1 MTTIKIRRDTAANWT
16 ANNPILA
23 TGEPGLETDTKKI
36 KYGDGSTA
44 WNSLAYPTAGVTS
57 YNDLTNKPSLFS
69 GSYNDLTN
77 KPSLFSGSY
86 NDLTNKPSLFS
97 GSYTDLT
104 NTPNLATVAT
114 SGSYNDLTDKPS
126 GGSLS
131 EAYINF
137 SVFTAYGNGKPGAGS
152 VNIIAANNLSLT
164 VGTSSQSY
172 NGMSNNN
179 VPYITFPAGTYTV
192 VVTDVVVQTSDN
204 HNIQWIDANAGNTL
218 STTSGNSQVSLVGL
232 YSSAKVFRET
242 PFSFTTSGTTLF
254 CTASTNNTS
263 VTWNPILH
271 IFKTA

>member
-44 WNSLAYPTAGVTS
+44 WNSLAYPTAGVT
-57 YNDLTNKPSLFS
+57 
-69 GSYNDLTN
+69 
-77 KPSLFSGSY
+77 SY